1 MEEVRVGDPWKIY
14 DELIEGVS
22 PEPTVAA
29 ASVGLRW
36 SRILS
41 SEGGLGMG
49 LTFGEQS
56 RPPLFEA
63 PSFVG
68 APLREVAAL
77 VKSWNFAEAAL
88 GLAALNA
95 WYSQPETAAKNGF
108 VSSDVNLWQQVFHPY
123 SEAVAGKKVSV
134 IGHFPFAPEPLAQ
147 AAELRM
153 LERNTKPGDYPDPA
167 AEYLLPDSD
176 FVFISSSA
184 FVNKTMPRLLELSHN
199 ATTVLV
205 GPSTPLS
212 PTLFKHGADVLTG
225 FVAKDPEQLFD
236 AVGNVTLSGMY
247 DHGQRVQQQA

>member
-1 MEEVRVGDPWKIY
+1 MGDPWKIY
-14 DELIEGVS
+14 DELIDGI
-22 PEPTVAA
+22 PPGPTVAA

-56 RPPLFEA
+56 RPALYEE

-68 APLREVAAL
+68 TPLREVATL

-88 GLAALNA
+88 GLAAVNA
-95 WYSQPETAAKNGF
+95 WYSQPETAKQNGF
-108 VSSDVNLWQQVFHPY
+108 VASDVNLWQQVFHPY
-123 SEAVAGKKVSV
+123 SEAVAGRKVSV
-134 IGHFPFAPEPLAQ
+134 IGYFPFAPEPLAQ

-167 AEYLLPDSD
+167 AEYRLPDSD
-176 FVFISSSA
+176 FVFISGSA
-184 FVNKTMPRLLELSHN
+184 FVNKTMPRLLELSRN

-205 GPSTPLS
+205 GPSTTLS
-212 PTLFKHGADVLTG
+212 PILFDYDADMLTG